1 MPMTRM
7 QRALFIGTL
16 CLGLAG
22 LSPDD
27 SPAAAALAKL
37 RALAGEWEGPFEWT
51 GARSGGGRMH
61 VSYSLTGYGSAVV
74 ENLIVDGVT
83 TMTSVY
89 HLDGADL
96 RMTHYCGAQNQPRL
110 KARRIEPAQGI
121 LEFAFVDITNAASP
135 DAPHVDGLEMRLRD
149 ADHLTLTFHFV
160 SAGKESRE
168 RIELARVAS
177 KATSAA
183 PPPGS

>member
-1 MPMTRM
+1 MKRTW
-7 QRALFIGTL
+7 RAFLLGSL

-22 LSPDD
+22 LSRGD

-37 RALAGEWEGPFEWT
+37 RALAGDWQGTFEWS
-51 GARSGGGRMH
+51 GARTGGGRMK
-61 VSYSLTGYGSAVV
+61 VSYSVTGYGSAVV

-110 KARRIEPAQGI
+110 KAKRIEPAQGI
-121 LEFAFVDITNAASP
+121 LDFEFVDITNAPWP
-135 DAPHVDGLEMRLRD
+135 DAPHVDGLELRLQD
-149 ADHLTLTFHFV
+149 ADHINLTFHFIA
-160 SAGKESRE
+160 AGKESRE
-168 RIELARVAS
+168 RIELARVKS
-177 KATSAA
+177 K
-183 PPPGS
+183 PPAGG